1 MSKNST
7 LKFWDSIFKKEQFP
21 NDRLSNKS
29 IKKEYKG
36 PQKETINN
44 ILTYAKSVK
53 GIKTKSGDNILISLN

>member
-7 LKFWDSIFKKEQFP
+7 PKFWDSIFQKEHLT
-21 NDRLSNKS
+21 NDRLSNKFVN
-29 IKKEYKG
+29 KECQD

-44 ILTYAKSVK
+44 ILTYARSVK